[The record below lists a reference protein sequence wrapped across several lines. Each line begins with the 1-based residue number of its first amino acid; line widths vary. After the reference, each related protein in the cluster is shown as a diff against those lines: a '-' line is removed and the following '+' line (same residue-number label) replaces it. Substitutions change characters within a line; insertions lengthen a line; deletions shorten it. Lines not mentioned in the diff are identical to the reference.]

1 MVCITVPMTA
11 DATEE
16 PQGRDATPWDTR
28 AAPSTTS
35 PVPRI
40 AAVVLAAGAG
50 TRMGQPK
57 GLVRTA
63 TGEPWLVRATSL
75 ATDAG
80 CDPVFAVVGAHAPE
94 VSALVPP
101 ESAAQVVVATEWAVG
116 MAESLRAGL
125 ASAVASNAT
134 ACLILLVDMPDLPAA
149 VLDRILARGVTADTV
164 TQAVYKGRPG
174 HPVLVGRAHWAA
186 MVRDLAGDRGARAY
200 LAAHGVDEVECSDL
214 FDGHDIDR
222 PGSVT

>member
-16 PQGRDATPWDTR
+16 PQGRDA
-28 AAPSTTS
+28 A
-35 PVPRI
+35 PRI

-57 GLVRTA
+57 GLLRTA
-63 TGEPWLVRATSL
+63 AGEPWLVRATSL
-75 ATDAG
+75 AADAG
-80 CDPVFAVVGAHAPE
+80 CDPVFAVVGARAPE
-94 VSALVPP
+94 VRSLLPT
-101 ESAAQVVVATEWAVG
+101 ESPAQVVVATEWAVG

-125 ASAVASNAT
+125 ASAVASDAT
-134 ACLILLVDMPDLPAA
+134 ACLILLVDMPDLPST
-149 VLDRILARGVTADTV
+149 VLDRVLGRGVTADTV
-164 TQAVYKGRPG
+164 TQAVYEGRPG

-186 MVRDLAGDRGARAY
+186 LVRDLAGDRGARAY

-214 FDGHDIDR
+214 YDGHDIDS
-222 PGSVT
+222 PEPT